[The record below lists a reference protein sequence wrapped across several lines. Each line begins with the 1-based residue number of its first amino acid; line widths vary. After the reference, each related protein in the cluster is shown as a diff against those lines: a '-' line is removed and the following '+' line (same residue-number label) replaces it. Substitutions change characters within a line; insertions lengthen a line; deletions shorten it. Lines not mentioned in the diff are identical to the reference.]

1 VRPQCAVI
9 STKDHFVLSNLAAR
23 DVETLVHP
31 YTNLATL
38 RDVGPLVIERG
49 QGVWLYDSD
58 GKPYIDSMAGLWC
71 AALGYGNE
79 ELIEVA
85 SAQMRKLSFGH
96 LFAFKSHD
104 PAIELAEK
112 LKEIAPLPVSKI
124 FFCASGSEANDT
136 QVKLVRY
143 MNNALGRPKKK
154 KFIARLK
161 AYHGVTVASAS
172 LSGLP
177 HNHLDFD
184 LPIEGFLHT
193 GCPHH
198 YRFAQS
204 GESEEDFATRLAA
217 ELEQMVE
224 REGPE
229 TIAAF
234 IAEPVMGAGG
244 VIVPPKTYFE
254 KIAKVCARHDIYMI
268 SDEVICGFGR
278 LGTPFGMQALGFKAD
293 GISIAKA
300 LSSAY
305 LPIAAVTVPEKMY
318 GTLVDESRK
327 LGTFGHGFTYGGHP
341 VAAAVALKTLEIY
354 ARDRIFE
361 QAAAKAPHF
370 QARLRKLGE
379 HPLVGEARGMGL
391 VGGIELVADKKSK
404 RGFDPKS
411 GVGLRAVGFAQE
423 EGVISR
429 ALGSDTLSICPPL
442 VISESD
448 IDEMFARLG
457 RGLDRTQAWASGEGL
472 MAG

>member
-1 VRPQCAVI
+1 M
-9 STKDHFVLSNLAAR
+9 LSNLAAR
-23 DVETLVHP
+23 DVATVIHP
-31 YTNLATL
+31 YTNLDTL
-38 RDVGPLVIERG
+38 RSCGPLVIERG
-49 QGVWLYDSD
+49 KGIWLYDTD
-58 GKPYIDSMAGLWC
+58 GKAYIDSMAGLWC
-71 AALGYGNE
+71 TALGYGNE
-79 ELIEVA
+79 ELIEA
-85 SAQMRKLSFGH
+85 ANAQMRKLSFGH

-112 LKEIAPLPVSKI
+112 LKEIAPLPVSKV

-154 KFIARLK
+154 KFIARQK
-161 AYHGVTVASAS
+161 AYHGVTLASAS

-184 LPIEGFLHT
+184 LPLEGFLHT
-193 GCPHH
+193 TCPHH
-198 YRFAQS
+198 YRVAQM
-204 GESEEDFATRLAA
+204 GENEEDFATRLAA
-217 ELEQMVE
+217 DLDALIE

-229 TIAAF
+229 TVAAF

-278 LGTPFGMQALGFKAD
+278 LGTPFGAQALGFKAD
-293 GISIAKA
+293 GMSMAKA

-305 LPIAAVTVPEKMY
+305 LPIAAVTVPEQMY
-318 GTLVDESRK
+318 AALVDESRK

-354 ARDRIFE
+354 ARDRVFE
-361 QAAAKAPHF
+361 KTAAKAPHF

-391 VGGIELVADKKSK
+391 VGGIELVADQKSK
-404 RGFDPKS
+404 RAFDPKRS
-411 GVGLRAVGFAQE
+411 VALRAVNFAQE

-429 ALGSDTLSICPPL
+429 AIAGDTVSVCPPL
-442 VISESD
+442 TIVESE
-448 IDEMFARLG
+448 IDEMFDRLG
-457 RGLDRTQAWASGEGL
+457 RALDRTHDWARAEGL
-472 MAG
+472 MTG

>member
-1 VRPQCAVI
+1 M
-9 STKDHFVLSNLAAR
+9 LSNLAAR

-58 GKPYIDSMAGLWC
+58 GKPYIDSMAGLWST
-71 AALGYGNE
+71 ALGYGNE

-85 SAQMRKLSFGH
+85 TAQMRKLSFGH

-112 LKEIAPLPVSKI
+112 LKEIAPLPVSKV
-124 FFCASGSEANDT
+124 FFCGSGSEANDS

-154 KFIARLK
+154 KFVARLK

-184 LPIEGFLHT
+184 LPIDGFLHT
-193 GCPHH
+193 ACPHH
-198 YRFAQS
+198 YRFAQP

-217 ELEQMVE
+217 ELEQMIE

-254 KIAKVCARHDIYMI
+254 KISKVCARHDIYMI

-293 GISIAKA
+293 GMSIAKA

-318 GTLVDESRK
+318 GALVDESRK

-361 QAAAKAPHF
+361 QAAAKGPHF
-370 QARLRKLGE
+370 QAGLRKLGE

-411 GVGLRAVGFAQE
+411 GVGLRAFVFAQE

-429 ALGSDTLSICPPL
+429 ALGDTLSICPPL
-442 VISESD
+442 VISESE
-448 IDEMFARLG
+448 IDEMFERLR

>member
-1 VRPQCAVI
+1 MR
-9 STKDHFVLSNLAAR
+9 S
-23 DVETLVHP
+23 
-31 YTNLATL
+31 
-38 RDVGPLVIERG
+38 
-49 QGVWLYDSD
+49 
-58 GKPYIDSMAGLWC
+58 AGRRKRNSSP
-71 AALGYGNE
+71 GN
-79 ELIEVA
+79 
-85 SAQMRKLSFGH
+85 
-96 LFAFKSHD
+96 
-104 PAIELAEK
+104 
-112 LKEIAPLPVSKI
+112 
-124 FFCASGSEANDT
+124 
-136 QVKLVRY
+136 
-143 MNNALGRPKKK
+143 
-154 KFIARLK
+154 K

-177 HNHLDFD
+177 HNHMDFD
-184 LPIEGFLHT
+184 LPLEGFLHT
-193 GCPHH
+193 ACPHH
-198 YRFAQS
+198 YRFAQE
-204 GESEEDFATRLAA
+204 GESEEAFATRLAA
-217 ELEQMVE
+217 ELEEMIE

-234 IAEPVMGAGG
+234 IAEPMMGAGG

-254 KIAKVCARHDIYMI
+254 KIGKVCAKHDIYMI

-293 GISIAKA
+293 GMSIAKA

-318 GTLVDESRK
+318 GALVDESRK

-391 VGGIELVADKKSK
+391 VGGVELVADKKSK
-404 RGFDPKS
+404 QNFDPKR
-411 GVGLRAVGFAQE
+411 GVGLRAVTFAQE

-429 ALGSDTLSICPPL
+429 ALGGDTLSICPPL
-442 VISESD
+442 VISEGD
-448 IDEMFARLG
+448 IDEMFDRLG
-457 RGLDRTQAWASGEGL
+457 RALDRTHAWARGEGL